1 MPPKAKKSANL
12 PYYQRYKD
20 ELANIITEYQESRN
34 APGLFAEQ
42 RYAALNNVEQGITRH
57 RLREYQMEALFLMD
71 ALLNISPKQDLIRD
85 LQEVVDDEEHAK
97 DKERGKAPFMSFE
110 MATGSGKTMLM
121 GAAMYLLREKHGITD
136 FLVITPAST
145 DIYQKS
151 IRNFSPTGAESVWAD
166 DTPFTFNLITGDNYT
181 QNLFYK
187 PGNDANIFVFN
198 IAKFGANAN
207 KTDKPWEEAIWKD
220 DDGNTISIKQY
231 LKGRRLAIITDEA
244 HHAQTAAAQKIIKNF
259 HPNLVLEFTATAI
272 ENVAVTDAKAAKK
285 SQTIIYK
292 YDVRRFLQDG
302 YGKLVRA
309 VALASTTGPRTKDLI
324 HPDEKLKLVT
334 LALIHLLKHQAILL
348 DPKARQLKPLA
359 FVKVKDDTTYT
370 QKVFNYIVHELA
382 DDTDSLRVIQDKI
395 KLQELQITGLLADIW
410 EQHYQHDPAK
420 LRHDLRKFIAT
431 GIFYHG
437 KSDKATEQRFREIRT
452 NDVELV
458 VYMQRLDEG
467 IDLPNIFT
475 MAVINDTAT
484 EFKTSVKQIIGRGIR
499 LYKDQREFDDLDGT
513 QPLKAAAE
521 KLHIVCDQGK
531 NFEEV
536 ILSIQQEFGL
546 SNKYFGFDQ
555 KQVTLTNQAKTDRLT
570 DHQLPHI
577 RADFRA
583 RPGINLLDLVKDV
596 DAILSHF
603 LKDNTFALA
612 VEGTERR
619 CLKYSPDGFF
629 MEVDV
634 LADAATLHK
643 QIQQHGW
650 GVEKLTLTERE
661 RKAIY
666 GIVQKTL
673 HCLPDIPT
681 VRESFTRYI
690 AKFNDLGLYFPSIT
704 PTDQDLAAKL
714 FVHAFSSFYR
724 HYIEKN
730 YFFLN
735 FEKITDDD
743 MWELAT
749 RFPSY
754 ELKLP
759 QDQLTNDLRLKIKDR
774 DKLISL
780 IDSGYNFYGFNH
792 SIFDYDK
799 FDSHPEYQLA
809 SYVNDV
815 LQATDQQ
822 PYWVRN
828 QRNVHFSYGSKRYYP
843 DFIVYRDGWVF
854 VIEVKGEKFSDVK
867 KNALLNKL
875 NEAPAQ
881 GAIKGYKGLL
891 VFETMLDRMG
901 TEKWDFDKFV
911 AEAEDFLA
919 RKSSIE
925 QLEQTPPTE
934 EKYKTY
940 VPAYSPEN
948 ALKHFVKEQRTPQPD
963 GWKKMPARP
972 DGSQYPET
980 VFAVQVKGN
989 NLAPNHEANAWVV
1002 LNYPGTVG
1010 GDLDLEGRLALVQH
1024 STINDGYEGSIT
1036 LRIIS
1041 LKKGLS
1047 TGFFAQQDL
1056 HLTGYDSAT
1065 APLIV
1070 PNIGTGNTPDII
1082 GIEWTD

>member
-1 MPPKAKKSANL
+1 MAKAKTKKSASS
-12 PYYQRYKD
+12 PYYQRYQT
-20 ELANIITEYQESRN
+20 ELADIITEYQESRN

-71 ALLNISPKQDLIRD
+71 ALLGMAPSQPIIKDLR
-85 LQEVVDDEEHAK
+85 EVVNDETK
-97 DKERGKAPFMSFE
+97 DEAPFMSFE

-151 IRNFSPTGAESVWAD
+151 IRNFSSTGAESVWAD

-259 HPNLVLEFTATAI
+259 HPNLVLEFTATAV
-272 ENVAVTDAKAAKK
+272 ENVASTDTKAAKK

-292 YDVRRFLQDG
+292 YDVRRFLEDG

-309 VALASTTGPRTKDLI
+309 VALASTGGPRSKDLV

-359 FVKVKDDTTYT
+359 FVKVKEDTVYT
-370 QKVFNYIVHELA
+370 QKVFNYLVHELA

-395 KLQELQITGLLADIW
+395 LLQELQITSLLKQIW
-410 EQHYQHDPAK
+410 DEHYQHNPAK
-420 LRHDLRKFIAT
+420 LRNDLRKFTST

-437 KSDKATEQRFREIRT
+437 ASSKATEQQFREIRT

-475 MAVINDTAT
+475 MAVVNDTST

-499 LYKDQREFDDLDGT
+499 LYKDQREFDDLDNT
-513 QPLKAAAE
+513 EPLKAAAE

-546 SNKYFGFDQ
+546 TNKYFGFDQ
-555 KQVTLTNQAKTDRLT
+555 HQVNITNQAKTDRLA
-570 DHQLPHI
+570 DHHLPHI

-583 RPGINLLDLVKDV
+583 RPGINLLNLVKDA
-596 DAILSHF
+596 DTITKHF
-603 LKDNTFALA
+603 LDDNTFPLQ
-612 VEGTERR
+612 VGGVERR

-634 LADAATLHK
+634 FADAATLHK

-666 GIVQKTL
+666 GIVLKTL

-681 VRESFTRYI
+681 VRESFARYI
-690 AKFNDLGLYFPSIT
+690 TQLNDLGLHFPSIT
-704 PTDQDLAAKL
+704 PIDQDLAAKL

-730 YFFLN
+730 FFFLN

-759 QDQLTNDLRLKIKDR
+759 QDQLTNDLRLKIKNR
-774 DKLISL
+774 DQLIRLVEGS
-780 IDSGYNFYGFNH
+780 YHFYGFEN

-799 FDSHPEYQLA
+799 FDSSPEYQLA
-809 SYVNDV
+809 EYVNDV
-815 LQATDQQ
+815 LKATNQQ

-828 QRNVHFSYGSKRYYP
+828 QRNVYFTYGSKRYYP
-843 DFIVYRDGWVF
+843 DFIMHRDGYIF
-854 VIEVKGEKFSDVK
+854 VIEVKGKTFSDVK
-867 KNALLNKL
+867 KNTLLAHL
-875 NEAPAQ
+875 NEAP
-881 GAIKGYKGLL
+881 GNGPIKGYRSLL
-891 VFETMLDRMG
+891 VFEDLLDRMADDK
-901 TEKWDFDKFV
+901 EKWSFEKFV
-911 AEAEDFLA
+911 AEAEDFLK
-919 RKSSIE
+919 RKQSVE
-925 QLEQTPPTE
+925 QLDQNPPAA
-934 EKYKTY
+934 EKYLTY
-940 VPAYSPEN
+940 IPAYSPD
-948 ALKHFVKEQRTPQPD
+948 AAYRRFCKAQTSPKPD
-963 GWKKMPARP
+963 GWMKVPARA
-972 DGSQYPET
+972 DGSYPET

-989 NLAPNHEANAWVV
+989 ALAPSHEANAWVV
-1002 LNYPGTVG
+1002 LNYPGNAG
-1010 GDLDLEGRLALVQH
+1010 GDLEGRLALVQH
-1024 STINDGYEGSIT
+1024 ATLNDGYEGTTT
-1036 LRIIS
+1036 LRIIA
-1041 LKKGLS
+1041 LKDGHS
-1047 TGFFAQQDL
+1047 TGFFAQRDL
-1056 HLTGYDSAT
+1056 HLIGYNAET
-1065 APLIV
+1065 TPLII
-1070 PNIGTGNTPDII
+1070 PNIGAGNTPDII
-1082 GIEWTD
+1082 GVEWAE